1 MKITQSQ
8 TPTDK
13 SPKRKEKK
21 KKDFGEKN
29 VPVLPIVYIKENK
42 GKKEVLLFVF
52 FLLLYHI
59 KYKNL

>member
-13 SPKRKEKK
+13 SPKRKKK
-21 KKDFGEKN
+21 KKDFGEKI